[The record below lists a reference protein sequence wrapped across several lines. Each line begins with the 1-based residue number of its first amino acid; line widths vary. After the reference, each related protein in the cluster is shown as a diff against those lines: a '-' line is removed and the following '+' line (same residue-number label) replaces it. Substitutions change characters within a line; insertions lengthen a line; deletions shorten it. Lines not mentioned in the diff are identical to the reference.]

1 MAAPEAIQCPGKACG
16 LPAAA
21 DAYFW
26 RPQSTRS
33 VAAFFS
39 FVSMTSIFI
48 LILIGFLIGTL
59 GTLIGAGGGF
69 ILVPL
74 LILMHPE
81 LSAEQITAISIA
93 VVACNAISGS
103 IAYVS
108 SKRVDFKAG
117 ILFAI
122 CTVPGSILGVYTTKI
137 IPRQVFDIL
146 FGVLL
151 LGLATFL
158 FLKGGRRQS
167 VSRPEGEHKGW
178 VSQHLTDKWGEQY
191 SYAYDVRKGAWL
203 SVFVGY
209 FSPLLGIGGGI
220 IHVPAMVEW
229 LRFPVHIATATSH
242 FILAIMATVSV
253 VVHWHDGVYSD
264 PHVFHMVI
272 GLAIGIIPGAQL
284 GAYLSRRIKGKAIIK
299 SLALA
304 LGVVGIRILIS
315 RFF

>member
-1 MAAPEAIQCPGKACG
+1 MPANARIMPEGG
-16 LPAAA
+16 T
-21 DAYFW
+21 YFW
-26 RPQSTRS
+26 PDA
-33 VAAFFS
+33 VAASPLIFLPLMS
-39 FVSMTSIFI
+39 PFI

-81 LSAEQITAISIA
+81 LSAEHITAISIA

-103 IAYVS
+103 LAYMR

-117 ILFAI
+117 LIFAA
-122 CTVPGSILGVYTTKI
+122 CTIPGSILGVWTTRI
-137 IPRQVFDIL
+137 IPRHVFDII

-151 LGLATFL
+151 FGLASFL
-158 FLKGGRRQS
+158 FLKGGKKASISKPVGQ
-167 VSRPEGEHKGW
+167 HKGW
-178 VSQHLTDKWGEQY
+178 VQQRLVDRSGEEY
-191 SYAYDVRKGAWL
+191 VYAYDMRIGAAL

-253 VVHWHDGVYSD
+253 LVHWYDGSYND
-264 PHVFHMVI
+264 PAILHMVL

-284 GAYLSRRIKGKAIIK
+284 GAYLSRRVHGKLIIK
-299 SLALA
+299 SLAVA
-304 LGVVGIRILIS
+304 LGVVGIRILIA
-315 RFF
+315 RFS